1 MLIIAVS
8 KESEVTSIDDYVS
21 IISVSISERRNS
33 SINEGAATPAISSC
47 ILVDSISVPVI
58 NDIVL
63 ILRIVASLILVVVAE
78 YILLFFQMLF
88 YAFLI
93 SVLRSSYAIQCF

>member
-1 MLIIAVS
+1 MLVIAVS

-21 IISVSISERRNS
+21 IISVSISERHNS
-33 SINEGAATPAISSC
+33 SIDKGAAVLAISSY

-78 YILLFFQMLF
+78 YILLFF
-88 YAFLI
+88 
-93 SVLRSSYAIQCF
+93 